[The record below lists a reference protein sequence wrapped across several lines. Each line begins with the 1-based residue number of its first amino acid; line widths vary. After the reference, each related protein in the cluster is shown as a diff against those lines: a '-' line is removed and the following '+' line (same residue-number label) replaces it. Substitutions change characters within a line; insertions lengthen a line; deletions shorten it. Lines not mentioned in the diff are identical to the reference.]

1 MSRSENSKRNRL
13 REDLDGEFELEQKK
27 TLLQI
32 EGENEDQLLSE
43 LSFIIEE
50 GCINELDFSSSGVA
64 LLEV

>member
-1 MSRSENSKRNRL
+1 MGNLSLNK
-13 REDLDGEFELEQKK
+13 KK

-64 LLEV
+64 LLQV